1 MTEVLEAPAATP
13 PPSYVPLV
21 LARVRRGW
29 LPPPELKVSEFADA
43 HIIVTSGPLA
53 GTRWQTA
60 FAPYQRG
67 ILDAVHEA
75 GVQIVVVQGS
85 SQWGKT
91 SCAVAVAAYHIAHD
105 PCSILVVE
113 PTVDP
118 MAIDFGK
125 NRLDPLIEA
134 TPILNETVGKKRAKG
149 ATNTTLSKTF
159 RGGQINIGGANSA
172 ASLAARTVR
181 LLILDEI
188 DRYPPELPGE
198 GSTLRVAMKRT
209 QAYTRRRRILMLSSP
224 TVEDGPIHAWFK
236 RGDQRRYFVPCPA
249 CSTMHP
255 FEWRQVRWVDEDP
268 TTARLHCPACDYGIS
283 DAERVAILSKG
294 EWRAG
299 NAGRRDKTVV
309 SFHLWE
315 AYSPLSSLSE
325 IVGTFLSAREK
336 QKAGD
341 RSEMHTW
348 QNTTLGEPVDRNA
361 GERLEPDQLLLR
373 REAFIT
379 GEVDVPAGA
388 CCLTMG
394 VDVQDDRLELLVVAW
409 GPGEESWVVDRAT
422 LPGDTSQPEPWGQL
436 DEVLDQQY
444 RHASGQRLMI
454 QAACIDSAGH
464 RTTLVY
470 DYADRKAAR
479 RVYAII
485 GRDGQRPIVSSPS
498 PKRWGRQQRQVP
510 LYTVGVDAAKS
521 LVMARLKVTEHG
533 PGYVHL
539 PVADW
544 CDAEFAAQ
552 LAAESLVTR
561 WTKGVPSQVWKKL
574 RARNEMLDCAV
585 YATAALRLLNPKL
598 AQMLETLNATAEKKK
613 AAETGGPAKA
623 APVAPGAPQPGQ
635 VTGTVGRRVIR
646 SRYLGR

>member
-1 MTEVLEAPAATP
+1 MIPVATADEAP
-13 PPSYVPLV
+13 SFVPAV
-21 LARVRRGW
+21 LARVRQGW

-67 ILDAVHEA
+67 ILDAFHET
-75 GVQIVVVQGS
+75 GVQIVVVRGS

-91 SCAVAVAAYHIAHD
+91 SCAVAVAAYHMAHD
-105 PCSILVVE
+105 PCPILVVE

-118 MAIDFGK
+118 MALDFGK
-125 NRLDPLIEA
+125 NRLEPLIEA
-134 TPILNETVGKKRAKG
+134 TPILRETVGKKRAKTG
-149 ATNTTLSKTF
+149 SNTTLSKSF
-159 RGGQINIGGANSA
+159 KGGQVNIGGANSA
-172 ASLAARTVR
+172 ASLAARSVR

-209 QAYTRRRRILMLSSP
+209 QAYTRRRRIMMLSSP
-224 TVEDGPIHAWFK
+224 TIEDGPIDSWFK
-236 RGDQRRYFVPCPA
+236 RGDQRYYFVPCPS
-249 CSTMHP
+249 CGHMHR
-255 FEWRQVRWVDEDP
+255 FEWRLVRWVDDDP
-268 TTARLHCPACDYGIS
+268 TTARLHCPECDYGIT

-294 EWRAG
+294 EWHAS
-299 NAGRRDKTVV
+299 NPGRRDKTVV

-341 RSEMHTW
+341 KSEMHTW
-348 QNTTLGEPVDRNA
+348 QNTTLGEPVERDG
-361 GERLEPDQLLLR
+361 GERIEPDSLLAR
-373 REAFIT
+373 RET
-379 GEVDVPAGA
+379 YLGEDIEVPAGA

-394 VDVQDDRLELLVVAW
+394 VDTQDDRLELLVFAW

-422 LPGDTSQPEPWGQL
+422 LPGDTSQPEPWAQL

-444 RHASGQRLMI
+444 RHPSGQRLMI
-454 QAACIDSAGH
+454 QSICIDSAGH
-464 RTTLVY
+464 RTTMVY
-470 DYADRKAAR
+470 DYADKKASR

-521 LVMARLKVTEHG
+521 LFMSRLKLTEKG

-544 CDAEFAAQ
+544 CDQELVNQ
-552 LAAESLVTR
+552 LTSEKLVTK
-561 WTKGVPSQVWKKL
+561 WHKGVPTQVWRKL
-574 RARNEMLDCAV
+574 RPRNEMLDCSV

-598 AQMLETLNATAEKKK
+598 VQMLEQLNRSARDQAPKPPKSVPS
-613 AAETGGPAKA
+613 GGG
-623 APVAPGAPQPGQ
+623 VQPGQ
-635 VTGTVGRRVIR
+635 VSGTVGRRVIR